1 MGVPSTT
8 GGGVGFLFP
17 FGLAFPPH
25 FWYNGLRRE
34 MRKVITDAER
44 VAKTMGNLVSDL
56 RLDLELVAMYLYQIS
71 PNVTV
76 NRILLMA
83 DLLKDEKEEKHN
95 EYDYL

>member
-1 MGVPSTT
+1 
-8 GGGVGFLFP
+8 
-17 FGLAFPPH
+17 
-25 FWYNGLRRE
+25 

-71 PNVTV
+71 PNVTI

-83 DLLKDEKEEKHN
+83 DLLKDEKENKHN
-95 EYDYL
+95 DYDL